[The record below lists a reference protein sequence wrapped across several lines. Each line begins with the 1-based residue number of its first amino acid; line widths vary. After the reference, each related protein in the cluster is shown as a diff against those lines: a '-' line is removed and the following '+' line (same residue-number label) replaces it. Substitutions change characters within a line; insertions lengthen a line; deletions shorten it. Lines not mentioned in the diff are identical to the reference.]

1 MTSIDHPLG
10 FLVGTWEGVGAGE
23 YPSVPGFSYVEV
35 LEIGLSPKGFLTHS
49 QRTRHVTEGTP
60 MHAEMGYWR
69 IVGAGHV
76 ELVLAHPSGVTE
88 ICEGTV
94 DSHVVHVRSV
104 LVGCASTAKP
114 VQSLERWYSVE
125 GDVLRY
131 RLSMGAM
138 GLIHQPHLVG
148 ELQRAF

>member
-1 MTSIDHPLG
+1 MTAIDHPLG

-60 MHAEMGYWR
+60 MHAELGYWR
-69 IVGAGHV
+69 TVGAGHV

-94 DSHVVHVRSV
+94 DNHVVHVRSV
-104 LVGCASTAKP
+104 LVGCATTAKP